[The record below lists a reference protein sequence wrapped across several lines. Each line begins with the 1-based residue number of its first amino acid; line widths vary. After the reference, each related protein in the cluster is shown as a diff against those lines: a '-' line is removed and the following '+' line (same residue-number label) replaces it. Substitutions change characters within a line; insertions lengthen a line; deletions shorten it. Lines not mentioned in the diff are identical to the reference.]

1 MFLLGLFCFAMNVQA
16 EELILNVE
24 TAGTLA
30 QLLGD
35 QKLTVTDLKLSGHL
49 NSDDIT
55 CLKEMTALKTLDV
68 AETDADMFTSFAHSG
83 IVSIVLPK
91 VLKSLSNL
99 AFSECKQM
107 ESIVLPEGLTSLGS
121 RAFYECSSLKSINIP
136 EGITSIPYYTFNSCG
151 QLKNIEL
158 PQSLT
163 DIAESAFNRSGLD
176 SIVIPANVL
185 KIGDRAFANCWSL
198 RSAVLPEGLNVI
210 GQEAF
215 RSSGLRSVRIPGSV
229 TSIAY
234 KAFGECESLKAV
246 HVLEGT
252 GSIKQGIVE
261 GSTPCCLIWDRADN
275 IPSNLFEYYSTPP
288 SHNNFLVYV
297 KNDVVVPEDWA
308 TAQIIRD
315 GMADYIGISNES
327 GWERF
332 YVAQSF
338 KAKKIVYNRSFD
350 MESGYRTAAGWQS
363 IVLPFTVSRFSHET
377 KGELVPFGSSISGA
391 LPFWL
396 RELTMD
402 GYVVTSTL
410 EANKPYIISMPN
422 NTEYEEDYNIT
433 GTVTFSAEDPL
444 GVEVSV
450 TPDAMPIGETTDYK
464 LVPTYE
470 IVKRD
475 TVYALN
481 TEVYARNPVGSVFVK
496 DSRDVPCFEAYVVSK
511 QSRAL
516 APEMYSIDGGGGSAT
531 ALEKILLK
539 EESTLKIYS
548 QRRTLYIESDKPR
561 SIQLY
566 GTDGVLVRSLSVGE
580 GKTTI
585 DNLPCGIYFLE
596 GKKVILRD

>member
-1 MFLLGLFCFAMNVQA
+1 MLGLFCFAMCVRA
-16 EELILNVE
+16 EELILNIE

-91 VLKSLSNL
+91 VLKKLSS
-99 AFSECKQM
+99 FSQCKQM
-107 ESIVLPEGLTSLGS
+107 ESIVLPEGLTSIS
-121 RAFYECSSLKSINIP
+121 QQAFYDCSSLKSINIP
-136 EGITSIPYYTFNSCG
+136 EGITSIPYYAFNGCG
-151 QLKNIEL
+151 KLKSIEL

-163 DIAESAFNRSGLD
+163 DIAESAFNRSGIE

-185 KIGDRAFANCWSL
+185 KIGDRAFAKCWSL
-198 RSAVLPEGLNVI
+198 RSVVLPEGLNAI

-215 RSSGLRSVRIPGSV
+215 RGSGLQSVRIPGSV
-229 TSIAY
+229 TSIEY
-234 KAFGECESLKAV
+234 KAFGECESLKMV

-252 GSIKQGIVE
+252 GSIRQGIIE

-275 IPSNLFEYYSTPP
+275 IPSSLFEFYSTPP

-297 KNDVVVPEDWA
+297 KNDVVVPEDWS

-315 GMADYIGISNES
+315 GMADSIGISNES

-338 KAKKIVYNRSFD
+338 KAKKIVYSRSFD

-377 KGELVPFGSSISGA
+377 KGELAPFGSNISGA
-391 LPFWL
+391 FPFWL
-396 RELTMD
+396 RELTAE
-402 GYVVTSTL
+402 GYVVSSTL

-422 NTEYEEDYNIT
+422 NAEYEEEYNIT
-433 GTVTFSAEDPL
+433 GMVTFSAEDPS

-450 TPDAMPIGETTDYK
+450 TPDVMPIGETADYK

-470 IVKRD
+470 TVELSD

-481 TEVYARNPVGSVFVK
+481 TEVYGKNPAGSVFVK
-496 DSRDVPCFEAYVVSK
+496 RSRDVPCFEAYVVSK
-511 QSRAL
+511 QSRAF
-516 APEMYSIDGGGGSAT
+516 APEMYSIDGGGGSIT

-561 SIQLY
+561 SIPLY
-566 GTDGVLVRSLSVGE
+566 GIDGVLVRSLSISE
-580 GKTTI
+580 GKNTI
-585 DNLPCGIYFLE
+585 DNLPCSIYFLE

>member
-1 MFLLGLFCFAMNVQA
+1 MFLLGLFCFAMSVQA
-16 EELILNVE
+16 EQLILNVE

-68 AETDADMFTSFAHSG
+68 AETDAEMFTSFAHSG

-91 VLKSLSNL
+91 VLKKLSS
-99 AFSECKQM
+99 FSQCKQM
-107 ESIVLPEGLTSLGS
+107 ESIVLPEGLTSIGS

-136 EGITSIPYYTFNSCG
+136 EGVTSIPYYAFNGCG

-163 DIAESAFNRSGLD
+163 DIAESAFNRSGIE

-185 KIGDRAFANCWSL
+185 KIGDRAFVNCWSL
-198 RSAVLPEGLNVI
+198 RSVVLPEGLNAI

-215 RSSGLRSVRIPGSV
+215 SRSGLRSVRIPGSV
-229 TSIAY
+229 TSIEY
-234 KAFGECESLKAV
+234 KAFGECESLKVV

-252 GSIKQGIVE
+252 GSIRQGIIQ

-275 IPSNLFEYYSTPP
+275 IPSSLFEFYSTPP

-297 KNDVVVPEDWA
+297 KNDVVVPEDWS
-308 TAQIIRD
+308 TAQVIRD
-315 GMADYIGISNES
+315 GMADSIGISNES

-338 KAKKIVYNRSFD
+338 KAKKIVYSRSFD

-377 KGELVPFGSSISGA
+377 KGELAPFRSNISGA
-391 LPFWL
+391 FPFWL
-396 RELTMD
+396 RELTAE
-402 GYVVTSTL
+402 GYVVSSTL

-422 NTEYEEDYNIT
+422 NTEYEEDFNIT
-433 GTVTFSAEDPL
+433 GTVTFSAEDLL
-444 GVEVSV
+444 GVEVSA
-450 TPDAMPIGETTDYK
+450 TPDVMPIGETADYK

-470 IVKRD
+470 TVEPSD

-481 TEVYARNPVGSVFVK
+481 TEVYGKKLAGSVFVK
-496 DSRDVPCFEAYVVSK
+496 GSRDVPCFEAYVVSK
-511 QSRAL
+511 QSRAS
-516 APEMYSIDGGGGSAT
+516 APEMYSIGDGGGSIT

-539 EESTLKIYS
+539 EESALKIYS

-561 SIQLY
+561 SIPLY
-566 GTDGVLVRSLSVGE
+566 GIDGVLVRSLSVSE
-580 GKTTI
+580 GKNTI

>member
-1 MFLLGLFCFAMNVQA
+1 MFLLGLFCFAMSVQA

-91 VLKSLSNL
+91 VLKKLSS
-99 AFSECKQM
+99 FSQCKQM
-107 ESIVLPEGLTSLGS
+107 ESIVLPEGLTSIS
-121 RAFYECSSLKSINIP
+121 QQAFYDCSSLKSINIP
-136 EGITSIPYYTFNSCG
+136 EGITSIPYYAFNGCG
-151 QLKNIEL
+151 KLKSIEL

-163 DIAESAFNRSGLD
+163 DIAESAFNRSGLE

-185 KIGDRAFANCWSL
+185 KIGDRAFAKCWSL
-198 RSAVLPEGLNVI
+198 KSVVLPDGLNVI

-215 RSSGLRSVRIPGSV
+215 RDSGLRSVRIPGSV

-234 KAFGECESLKAV
+234 KAFGECESLKVV

-275 IPSNLFEYYSTPP
+275 IPSDLFEYYSTPP

-297 KNDVVVPEDWA
+297 KNDVVVPEDWS
-308 TAQIIRD
+308 TAQIVRD
-315 GMADYIGISNES
+315 GMADSIGLSNES

-338 KAKKIVYNRSFD
+338 KAKKIVYSRSFD
-350 MESGYRTAAGWQS
+350 MESGYRKAAGWQS

-377 KGELVPFGSSISGA
+377 KGELVPFGSNISGA
-391 LPFWL
+391 FPFWL
-396 RELTMD
+396 RELTSE

-433 GTVTFSAEDPL
+433 GTVTFSAEDPS

-450 TPDAMPIGETTDYK
+450 TPDAMPIGETADYK

-470 IVKRD
+470 IVELSD

-481 TEVYARNPVGSVFVK
+481 TAVYIGNPAGSVFAK
-496 DSRDVPCFEAYVVSK
+496 ASRDVPCFEAYVVSK
-511 QSRAL
+511 QSRAF
-516 APEMYSIDGGGGSAT
+516 APEMYSIDGGGGAT
-531 ALEKILLK
+531 ALENILLK

-580 GKTTI
+580 GKNTI

-596 GKKVILRD
+596 GRKVILRD